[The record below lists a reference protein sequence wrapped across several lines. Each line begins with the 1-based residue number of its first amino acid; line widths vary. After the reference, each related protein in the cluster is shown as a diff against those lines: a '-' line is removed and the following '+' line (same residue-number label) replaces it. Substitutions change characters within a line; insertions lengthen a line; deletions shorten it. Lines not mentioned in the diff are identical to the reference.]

1 MIMYYED
8 ITEGEEVGEVQFDDV
23 SEDDMKIV
31 SAIMNDPN
39 PIHFDERHVEE
50 MGHPGL
56 INQGPI
62 NLSYLAQ
69 AARDVTE
76 SPTDLRY
83 LYVRNEANVFE
94 GEDVTAVATAT
105 DKYVED
111 GTGVVELDLELRTAD
126 GSVPVVGDAVVEVPH
141 DK

>member
-1 MIMYYED
+1 MHYND
-8 ITEGEEVGEVQFDDV
+8 ITEGEEVGKVQFDDV
-23 SEDDMKIV
+23 TQDDMKVV
-31 SAIMNDPN
+31 SAIMDDSN

-50 MGHPGL
+50 MGMPGL

-83 LYVRNEANVFE
+83 LNVRNDANVFE

-111 GTGVVELDLELRTAD
+111 GAGVVELDLELRKGD

-141 DK
+141 DA

>member
-1 MIMYYED
+1 MHYND
-8 ITEGEEVGEVQFDDV
+8 ITEGEEVGKVQFDDV
-23 SEDDMKIV
+23 TQDDMKVV
-31 SAIMNDPN
+31 SAIMDDSN

-50 MGHPGL
+50 MGMPGL

-83 LYVRNEANVFE
+83 LNVRNEANVFE

-105 DKYVED
+105 DKSVED
-111 GTGVVELDLELRTAD
+111 GAGVVELDLELRKGD
-126 GSVPVVGDAVVEVPH
+126 GSVPVVGDAIVEVPH
-141 DK
+141 DA